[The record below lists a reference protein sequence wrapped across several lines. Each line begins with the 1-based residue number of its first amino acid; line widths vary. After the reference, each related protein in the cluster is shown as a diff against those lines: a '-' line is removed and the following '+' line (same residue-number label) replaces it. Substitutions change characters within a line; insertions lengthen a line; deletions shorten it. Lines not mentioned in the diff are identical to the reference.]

1 MTKTP
6 RNTPRHTIEIVA
18 FPDVQL
24 LDVTGPMQVF
34 ASANEMTR
42 LSGKAPYYAIR
53 VVAKSSP
60 VVSSSGLALLA
71 EALSPQK
78 RPIDTLIVAGGAG
91 VHAASQDTRLIP
103 WLIRRASAAKRIAPF
118 ARVRGFKRCA
128 GACCARLA
136 SRRANTARGSLR

>member
-60 VVSSSGLALLA
+60 VISSSGLALLA

-103 WLIRRASAAKRIAPF
+103 WLIRRASAAKRIASVCTVAWVLGAPGRCVGK
-118 ARVRGFKRCA
+118 RVVVNWPEG
-128 GACCARLA
+128 
-136 SRRANTARGSLR
+136 